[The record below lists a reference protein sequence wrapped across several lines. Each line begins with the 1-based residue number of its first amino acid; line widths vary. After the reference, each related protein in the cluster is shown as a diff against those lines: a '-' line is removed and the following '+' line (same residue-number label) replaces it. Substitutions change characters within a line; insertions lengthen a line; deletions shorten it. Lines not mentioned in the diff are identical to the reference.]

1 MNPNK
6 EGWYYTV
13 IKHLLALLRGKTS
26 KRNGNEYCLHCP
38 YSKKRKKF

>member
-13 IKHLLALLRGKTS
+13 IKNLSALLRGTTS
-26 KRNGNEYCLHCP
+26 KHNGNEYCLHCL
-38 YSKKRKKF
+38 YSRKREKT

>member
-13 IKHLLALLRGKTS
+13 IKNLSALLRGTTS
-26 KRNGNEYCLHCP
+26 KRNGNEYCLHCL
-38 YSKKRKKF
+38 YSRKREKT